1 MCYVEQQYFAFLMSA
16 NTMGAILEPG
26 MQEQGRDRLDVSP
39 GGESIYP
46 NAIWG
51 GRQRRDSAS
60 GKRMWARCGRMRS
73 GMQPGE
79 LLMC

>member
-1 MCYVEQQYFAFLMSA
+1 VCYVEQWYFVFLMLA
-16 NTMGAILEPG
+16 DAIGVILEPG
-26 MQEQGRDRLDVSP
+26 MQERGRDRLDVSP

-60 GKRMWARCGRMRS
+60 SERMWARRGRMCS
-73 GMQPGE
+73 GM
-79 LLMC
+79 